1 MEVTTENINLIELNG
16 VSKIFGDKKSGFCAL
31 NKIYLNIQNGDFI
44 AIQGPSG
51 CGKSTLLSILGLLD
65 TATKGQYM
73 LCGQRVDHLTKYQ
86 QAILRNKHIGWI
98 FQNFNLIGDLTVE
111 ENVKLPLK
119 YHGSI
124 GKSDYVNLVK
134 EALEKVGLEDKLNS
148 YPTELSGGQQ
158 QRVAIAR
165 AIVTKPD
172 IIIADEP
179 TGNLDSKS
187 AESVFNLLES
197 LNNAG
202 STVLIVTHDSYM
214 AKKCKRIINMKDGR
228 LVDMGLSRI
237 HMND

>member
-1 MEVTTENINLIELNG
+1 LEVTKKSINLIELNG
-16 VSKIFGDKKSGFCAL
+16 VSKIFGDRKSGFCAL
-31 NKIYLNIQNGDFI
+31 NKIYLTIQNGDFI

-65 TATKGQYM
+65 TASEGQYI
-73 LCGQRVDHLTKYQ
+73 LCGQRVDNLTKYQ

-111 ENVKLPLK
+111 ENIKLPLK
-119 YHGSI
+119 YHDSI
-124 GKSDYVNLVK
+124 AKSDYFNLVK
-134 EALEKVGLEDKLNS
+134 EALEKVGLDDKLNS

-172 IIIADEP
+172 ILIADEP
-179 TGNLDSKS
+179 TGNLDSTN

-202 STVLIVTHDSYM
+202 STVLIVTHDSHI
-214 AKKCKRIINMKDGR
+214 AKRCKRILNMKDGC
-228 LVDMGLSRI
+228 LVDMGL
-237 HMND
+237 